1 MDKMLSLSRVH
12 LTLTHLLGSSEI
24 SMDKLQDKQDD
35 KRGERLG
42 RAEVKVGGARWEVRG
57 GRWKVVSA
65 RCEVGGRSVLIP
77 GVCRDILSLSRA
89 RLTHPLTSYPAPR

>member
-1 MDKMLSLSRVH
+1 MLIPDACRDMLSLSRLH
-12 LTLTHLLGSSEI
+12 LELTHLLGSSEI

-42 RAEVKVGGARWEVRG
+42 RAEVEVGGARW
-57 GRWKVVSA
+57 
-65 RCEVGGRSVLIP
+65 EVGGRSVLIP
-77 GVCRDILSLSRA
+77 SVCRDILSLSRA